1 MEGAEEGMMLEVG
14 FEGTAL
20 ATEKLYEIDVSP

>member
-14 FEGTAL
+14 FEGTADGS
-20 ATEKLYEIDVSP
+20 EKLYEIDVSP